1 MRMYTSVK
9 KQSTHCQTVRTNLK
23 AVKLQRG
30 MPLCNLLCSAG
41 KTRSIL
47 IEKEIG
53 ENVIADIKSSE
64 FIQRFQNRSIR
75 FKLLIY
81 FVIIIL
87 ISIVTLSAVGTTVYK
102 RSIEDTTNEHTI
114 QMMGQVKNNIIH
126 YFNEMENILAYLAKD
141 SNVMD
146 FFTTATEE
154 NSANPEQA
162 ILRADTG
169 KVIDIYESRHSEIAG
184 ILMVNADDQYVSNK
198 LDRMIR
204 DPLTSESWYKQAV
217 NNPDEV
223 LLISKPIG
231 RNIKAEHNYSAD
243 QVLSFV
249 QAIKDPATNKVLG
262 VILLDMELSIIQ
274 TTIESVSL
282 GKSGFVYIT
291 DAQGG
296 IVYSPVNPIVYRI
309 NNDWL
314 ESGYT
319 SIEKTINNRS
329 YQIMQDRFEHIG
341 WKIVVV
347 FPFDEAKSFVIKWQF
362 YTVIIVL
369 FTVFLAILVSWF
381 FTNSIIKPVRKL
393 RRIMQRVEEG
403 ELHLRFEGRSKDEI
417 GQLGDSFNK
426 MVQEIEQLI
435 HMVYSEQ
442 KGKREAELKVLQEQI
457 KPHFLYNTLDTIQWM
472 AQDRD
477 ADDIV
482 EIVIALTNLFRIGLS
497 RGNENISLE
506 EEIKHVESYLII
518 QMMRYEGKL
527 SYQINE
533 IPYQLKKNR
542 VLKLI
547 LQPLVENAIY
557 HGIKMKK
564 GKGHIRIESEVRDSK
579 LVLSVID
586 NGLGMKPEQLEII
599 RQGVINVG
607 NPEHK
612 DGFGLFNVNERIHLT
627 YGGSYGIQVYSEYET
642 GTRVEVFLP
651 LVADD
656 WVT

>member
-1 MRMYTSVK
+1 M
-9 KQSTHCQTVRTNLK
+9 
-23 AVKLQRG
+23 A
-30 MPLCNLLCSAG
+30 
-41 KTRSIL
+41 
-47 IEKEIG
+47 
-53 ENVIADIKSSE
+53 ADIKRPE
-64 FIQRFQNRSIR
+64 IIQRFQNRSIR

-102 RSIEDTTNEHTI
+102 RSIDDTTNEHTI
-114 QMMGQVKNNIIH
+114 QMMGQVKNNITH
-126 YFNEMENILAYLAKD
+126 YFNEMENILAYLVND
-141 SNVMD
+141 SKVKA
-146 FFTTATEE
+146 FYTTASEE
-154 NSANPEQA
+154 NSADSEQTM
-162 ILRADTG
+162 LRADVG
-169 KVIDIYESRHSEIAG
+169 KVIEIYENRHSEIAG
-184 ILMVNADDQYVSNK
+184 ILMVNAADQYVSNK
-198 LDRMIR
+198 LERMIR
-204 DPLTSESWYKQAV
+204 DPLTSETWYKQAV
-217 NNPDEV
+217 SNPDEV

-231 RNIKAEHNYSAD
+231 RNITAEHNYSAD

-249 QAIKDPATNKVLG
+249 QAIKDPATNEVLG
-262 VILLDMELSIIQ
+262 VILLDMELNIIQ

-309 NNDWL
+309 NNKWL
-314 ESGYT
+314 ENGYNN
-319 SIEKTINNRS
+319 IKKTINNRS
-329 YQIMQDRFEHIG
+329 YQIMQDQFENIN
-341 WKIVVV
+341 WKIVIV
-347 FPFDEAKSFVIKWQF
+347 FPFDEAQSFVIKWQF
-362 YTVIIVL
+362 YTVMVVL

-393 RRIMQRVEEG
+393 RRIMRRVEEG

-426 MVQEIEQLI
+426 MVQEIELLI
-435 HMVYSEQ
+435 HMVYTEQ

-472 AQDRD
+472 AQDRG

-497 RGNENISLE
+497 KGSEYISLE

-533 IPYQLKKNR
+533 IPYHLKKSK

-564 GKGHIRIESEVRDSK
+564 GKGHIRIDSEVRDSN
-579 LVLSVID
+579 LVLSIID

-599 RQGVINVG
+599 KQGVINVG

-612 DGFGLFNVNERIHLT
+612 DGFGLFNVNERIYLT

-651 LVADD
+651 L
-656 WVT
+656 

>member
-1 MRMYTSVK
+1 M
-9 KQSTHCQTVRTNLK
+9 
-23 AVKLQRG
+23 
-30 MPLCNLLCSAG
+30 
-41 KTRSIL
+41 
-47 IEKEIG
+47 
-53 ENVIADIKSSE
+53 
-64 FIQRFQNRSIR
+64 
-75 FKLLIY
+75 
-81 FVIIIL
+81 
-87 ISIVTLSAVGTTVYK
+87 YK
-102 RSIEDTTNEHTI
+102 RSIEDTTNKHTI
-114 QMMGQVKNNIIH
+114 QMMGQVKNNVIH
-126 YFNEMENILAYLAKD
+126 YFNEMENILAYLANDDK
-141 SNVMD
+141 VTA
-146 FFTTATEE
+146 FFAAAAE
-154 NSANPEQA
+154 ANAADPGQA
-162 ILRADTG
+162 PLRADVG
-169 KVIDIYESRHSEIAG
+169 KVIGIYENRHPEIAG
-184 ILMVNADDQYVSNK
+184 ILMVNAADQYVSNK

-204 DPLTSESWYKQAV
+204 DPLTSESWYKQAAS
-217 NNPDEV
+217 NPDEV

-249 QAIKDPATNKVLG
+249 QAIKDPATGGVLG

-274 TTIESVSL
+274 TAIESVSL

-309 NNDWL
+309 NNEWL

-362 YTVIIVL
+362 YTVVIVL
-369 FTVFLAILVSWF
+369 FTVFLAVLVSWF

-497 RGNENISLE
+497 RGNEHIPLE
-506 EEIKHVESYLII
+506 DEIKHVESYLII

-533 IPYQLKKNR
+533 LPYQLKKSK

-564 GKGHIRIESEVRDSK
+564 GKGHIRIESEARDGK

-599 RQGVINVG
+599 RQGVIHVG

-612 DGFGLFNVNERIHLT
+612 DGFGLFNVNERIRLT
-627 YGGSYGIQVYSEYET
+627 YGISYGIEVHSEYEA

-651 LVADD
+651 L
-656 WVT
+656 

>member
-1 MRMYTSVK
+1 MYTSVK